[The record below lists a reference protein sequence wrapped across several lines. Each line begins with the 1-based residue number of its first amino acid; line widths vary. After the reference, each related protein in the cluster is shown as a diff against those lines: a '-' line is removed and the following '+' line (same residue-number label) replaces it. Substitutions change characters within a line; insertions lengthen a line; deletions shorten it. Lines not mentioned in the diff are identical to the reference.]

1 MRESLTRA
9 ELADSTGASSSS
21 TTSSSAPEI
30 TPEITPVELLES
42 RFGGEFLAFAV
53 PRSHQ
58 TRVAGVLL
66 RLLAQSKQ
74 LAGTG
79 ASGVGGDNQLADE
92 SEMDKLTPQARAER
106 LLVLELDASAG
117 LIEILPDG
125 TPVRRVLAGTRAEK
139 PTLGASEAMV
149 MLLAF
154 GAVLGGMQVLYR
166 SEEAR
171 AELKRLS
178 VETARQTMRRLG
190 CAAAASRVGGSSKS
204 DEAREGLTAADEED
218 HGEYGEDVEDDDI
231 DIDAERRYS
240 R

>member
-1 MRESLTRA
+1 
-9 ELADSTGASSSS
+9 
-21 TTSSSAPEI
+21 
-30 TPEITPVELLES
+30 
-42 RFGGEFLAFAV
+42 
-53 PRSHQ
+53 
-58 TRVAGVLL
+58 
-66 RLLAQSKQ
+66 
-74 LAGTG
+74 
-79 ASGVGGDNQLADE
+79 
-92 SEMDKLTPQARAER
+92 
-106 LLVLELDASAG
+106 
-117 LIEILPDG
+117 
-125 TPVRRVLAGTRAEK
+125 
-139 PTLGASEAMV
+139 